1 MRPPA
6 ARAQREARWHRPCNR
21 LVRGPRRADFEEA
34 AMRWVG
40 VVALCAVA
48 CGGAEDG
55 SGEGADE
62 TIESGVPHALPFARG
77 ESAVAAASPKLVYYG
92 GPVLGKGRVVAALG
106 GAGVGA
112 D

>member
-40 VVALCAVA
+40 VVALCAVG

-55 SGEGADE
+55 AGEGADE
-62 TIESGVPHALPFARG
+62 TIEAGGPHAAPFARG
-77 ESAVAAASPKLVYYG
+77 ESAVAAASPQLRY
-92 GPVLGKGRVVAALG
+92 LRRHAQGKGR
-106 GAGVGA
+106 
-112 D
+112 